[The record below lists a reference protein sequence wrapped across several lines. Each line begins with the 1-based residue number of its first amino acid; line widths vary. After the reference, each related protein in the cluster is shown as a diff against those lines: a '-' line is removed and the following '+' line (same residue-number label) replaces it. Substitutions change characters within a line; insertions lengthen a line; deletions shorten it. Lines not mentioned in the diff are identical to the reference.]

1 MIFDFGEERQ
11 GDVKLNN
18 RSDVKTAPLGD
29 AALLIQL
36 GTEINE
42 RTHQL
47 VSALTKH
54 IEHHPFPGFIECV
67 PAFTSVTVFYHPF
80 EVYQQM
86 KDGPA
91 SDSPYE
97 KVKAFIQKCLEE
109 MTAEEETESR
119 TVEIPVCY
127 GGSFGPDL
135 EEVARI
141 NGLTPEDVIDIHT
154 AGEYLVY
161 MLGFAPGFPYL
172 GGMSEKIAA
181 PRRSSPRKA
190 IPAGSVGIAGMQTG
204 VYPLSTPGGW
214 QLIGNTPLDLFR
226 PLEQPPTLL
235 RAGDIV
241 KFVRVTEKEYNKL
254 KEGES

>member
-1 MIFDFGEERQ
+1 MKNVSG
-11 GDVKLNN
+11 VKM
-18 RSDVKTAPLGD
+18 APLGD
-29 AALLIQL
+29 SAVIIQL
-36 GTEINE
+36 GTDINE
-42 RTHQL
+42 QTQL
-47 VSALTKH
+47 LASALTKQL
-54 IEHHPFPGFIECV
+54 ENDPFPGFIECV

-86 KDGPA
+86 KN
-91 SDSPYE
+91 STSFDSPYE
-97 KVKAFIQKCLEE
+97 KVKTLIKKSIQEL
-109 MTAEEETESR
+109 TIEEEAEKR

-127 GGSFGPDL
+127 GGRFGPDL

-141 NGLTPEDVIDIHT
+141 NGLTPKEVIDIHT

-161 MLGFAPGFPYL
+161 MIGFAPGFPYL

-181 PRRSSPRKA
+181 PRRSSPRTS

-226 PLEQPPTLL
+226 PHEQPPSLL
-235 RAGDIV
+235 KAGDMV
-241 KFVRVTEKEYNKL
+241 KFVSVTEEEYERL

>member
-1 MIFDFGEERQ
+1 MKNVSG
-11 GDVKLNN
+11 VKM
-18 RSDVKTAPLGD
+18 APLGD
-29 AALLIQL
+29 SAVIIQL
-36 GTEINE
+36 GTDINE
-42 RTHQL
+42 HTQRL
-47 VSALTKH
+47 ASALTKQL
-54 IEHHPFPGFIECV
+54 ENDPFPGFIECV

-86 KDGPA
+86 KNSTSFG
-91 SDSPYE
+91 SPYE
-97 KVKAFIQKCLEE
+97 KVKTLIKKSIQELTIEE
-109 MTAEEETESR
+109 AAEKR

-127 GGSFGPDL
+127 GGRFGPDL

-141 NGLTPEDVIDIHT
+141 NGLTPKEVIDIHT

-161 MLGFAPGFPYL
+161 MIGFAPGFPYL
-172 GGMSEKIAA
+172 GGMSEKIAS
-181 PRRSSPRKA
+181 PRRSSPRTS

-226 PLEQPPTLL
+226 PHEQPPSLL
-235 RAGDIV
+235 KAGDVV
-241 KFVRVTEKEYNKL
+241 KFVSVTEEEYERL